1 MAKRFLMWIL
11 LSVFISVFLLTFIP
25 TSYHLIVL
33 VVLSLALA
41 VLSVLKYPLKA
52 TVIVCLIAAI
62 CSTGVFYFL
71 NKSAESLINPLLNRA
86 VTIQGKITDS
96 ASSSDRNYS
105 QYKVRVDMIDGKNT
119 PFHTPVYVYIYCD
132 DFTFTPG
139 DTLSGSVKFY
149 DTPIQYGFGKED
161 RVFIS
166 GYQRGD
172 LLQVKAPD
180 GFDVHKT
187 IYSFRESIKDKV
199 SFGTDETNGLLKA
212 VCLGDKKEIESN
224 LYYSLKRIG
233 LSHVMAVS
241 GLHLAFAVAFFG
253 FLFLLFG
260 IDYRIRYIIGIFVA
274 VFFTLAVGFP
284 ASCIRAC
291 IMLVVFSVGMAMNWF
306 SDSLTSLS
314 LAIFI
319 IMLINPFSVRD
330 VGFLLS
336 ASATAGI
343 VTLQSPIENFLFP
356 KKLGS
361 DYRIIGVY
369 RKFTGIISCSLAAI
383 IATLPIA
390 IVVFGWLSLIAP
402 FANMLLILPFEIFF
416 VLGVLMIVL
425 SWIPFA
431 GNIIGIC
438 CDLLYRLISRVS
450 VFLGKFEFA
459 SVGFLDYRAIIFL
472 VLLLLITAVSVYFF
486 LKHQRR
492 TFVALFSLFLCF
504 IFLFSELYS
513 VSHPK
518 NDLEIAFIDVGQG
531 DCTVLSKGNRA
542 VIIDCGGSSDK
553 RYNLISYL
561 KENNII
567 SIELLMF
574 THLHNDHT
582 NGIFTLSKN
591 SYVET
596 LLYPPFDAENAS
608 LSVIFDEMDGQEISG
623 DETITVL
630 DDVQIEIYA
639 NTALDETSEN
649 ENERCICYKVEYGST
664 SLLITG
670 DLDGKGEMNLLQYD
684 PECTIL
690 KVGHHGSKTSTF
702 YPFLKAAAPEICII
716 SSGENTYG
724 LPDSTVLGRLETI
737 CSNILLTEN
746 EGTIRFITDGDVL
759 ERVYS

>member
-1 MAKRFLMWIL
+1 MAKRFLMWVL

-25 TSYHLIVL
+25 ISYHLIVL
-33 VVLSLALA
+33 AVLALSL
-41 VLSVLKYPLKA
+41 VVFSVLKYPLK
-52 TVIVCLIAAI
+52 TTIVTCLIVAI

-71 NKSAESLINPLLNRA
+71 NKSAENLMNPLLDQT

-96 ASSSDRNYS
+96 ASSSDQNYS
-105 QYKVRVDMIDGKNT
+105 QYKVRVNTIDGKKM
-119 PFHTPVYVYIYCD
+119 PFHTPFYVYIYCD

-139 DTLSGSVKFY
+139 DALSGPVGFFE
-149 DTPIQYGFGKED
+149 DPIKYGFGKED
-161 RVFIS
+161 RVFVS
-166 GYQRGD
+166 GYQRGE
-172 LLQVKAPD
+172 LLQVEAPN
-180 GFDVHKT
+180 GFDLYKT
-187 IYSFRESIKDKV
+187 IYSFRKSIKDKV
-199 SFGTDETNGLLKA
+199 SFGTEKTTGLLKA
-212 VCLGDKKEIESN
+212 VCLGDKNEIESN

-241 GLHLAFAVAFFG
+241 GLHLSFAVAFFC

-274 VFFTLAVGFP
+274 IFFTFAVGFP
-284 ASCIRAC
+284 TSCIRAC
-291 IMLVVFSVGMAMNWF
+291 IMLVVFSIGMAMNWF

-336 ASATAGI
+336 VSATAGI
-343 VTLQSPIENFLFP
+343 ITLQSPIENFLFP
-356 KKLGS
+356 KKLGK
-361 DYRIIGVY
+361 DYRIIAIY

-383 IATLPIA
+383 IATLPIT
-390 IVVFGWLSLIAP
+390 IVVFGWMSLIAP
-402 FANMLLILPFEIFF
+402 FANMLLIFPFEIFF

-425 SWIPFA
+425 GWVPFF
-431 GNIIGIC
+431 GNIIGMC
-438 CDLLYRLISRVS
+438 CDLLYWLISSVS
-450 VFLGKFEFA
+450 VFLGKFKFA
-459 SVGFLDYRAIIFL
+459 SVGFFDYRAIIFF
-472 VLLLLITAVSVYFF
+472 VLLLLIVVVSIYFF
-486 LKHQRR
+486 FKHQRR
-492 TFVALFSLFLCF
+492 TFVVLFSLFLCF
-504 IFLFSELYS
+504 VFLFSDLYS

-518 NDLEIAFIDVGQG
+518 NDLKIAFVDVGQG

-542 VIIDCGGSSDK
+542 VIIDYGGSSDK

-561 KENNII
+561 KDNNII

-591 SYVET
+591 SYIEN
-596 LLYPPFDAENAS
+596 LLYPPFDADNAS
-608 LSVIFDEMDGQEISG
+608 LGVIFDEMDGQEISG
-623 DETITVL
+623 DETITIL

-639 NTALDETSEN
+639 NAALAEISEN
-649 ENERCICYKVEYGST
+649 ENERCICYKVQFGST

-684 PECTIL
+684 LDCTIL
-690 KVGHHGSKTSTF
+690 KVGHHGSKSSTF
-702 YPFLKAAAPEICII
+702 YPFLKAAAPEMCII
-716 SSGENTYG
+716 SAGENSYG
-724 LPDSTVLGRLETI
+724 LPDFAVLGRLKTI

-746 EGTIRFITDGDVL
+746 EGTICFITDGEIL
-759 ERVYS
+759 ERVFS